1 MLIAPMV
8 FEKWKEINFLY
19 IKKNQYLI
27 SNFGNIYSKAINR
40 NMAPAITNGYPCVQ
54 LAMEDGS
61 RKTFYIHRLVGM
73 AFVPNYD
80 PENLDEINHKNLY
93 RADNFSEN
101 LECVSKEE
109 NIQHELMNKNHNTI
123 QETGNK
129 SWGDGYST
137 YGENNGMAKLKES
150 QVRAM
155 LSAVEK
161 GLSYKDAIISAGSEP
176 TENLRYNLSHIV
188 RGHRWKRISKDYNLP
203 K

>member
-101 LECVSKEE
+101 LEWVSKEE